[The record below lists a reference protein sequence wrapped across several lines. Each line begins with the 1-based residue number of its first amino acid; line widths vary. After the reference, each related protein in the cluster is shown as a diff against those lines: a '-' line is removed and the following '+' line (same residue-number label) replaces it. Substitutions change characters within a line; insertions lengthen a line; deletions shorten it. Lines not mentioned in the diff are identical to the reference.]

1 VETGSSSRV
10 IDGRLA
16 LRLTRRMPLMNY
28 LCGHFERVGAIAL
41 REKLFPE
48 ISEDVWLL
56 YCDGFGGCTN
66 LIEWSC
72 HERLLPRMQIAEP
85 DRRITLKDWRSA
97 GGRLRPFL
105 LPAEL

>member
-1 VETGSSSRV
+1 
-10 IDGRLA
+10 
-16 LRLTRRMPLMNY
+16 MNY

-97 GGRLRPFL
+97 GGRLQPFL

>member
-1 VETGSSSRV
+1 METGSSSRV

-66 LIEWSC
+66 LIEWSVV
-72 HERLLPRMQIAEP
+72 M
-85 DRRITLKDWRSA
+85 SA
-97 GGRLRPFL
+97 CFL
-105 LPAEL
+105 ACKSPNLTEESH